1 MNGPSMNVDITQ
13 LLNDP
18 VHFFQKFFSQVSAAT
33 LIGYAF
39 LFLLIIW
46 GITLSKKYLAMRGS
60 SQSDYSLKEAEEA
73 VRSQDPHRAAEL
85 FEQAGQYDQAIR
97 AYKGAKAYQQI
108 GRIYEQK
115 KEWEEAAQFYKLAG
129 NAEKSAMMYQR
140 GGEYLR
146 AAEEYLS
153 CKKIALAAEMYEKG
167 KRYRDAAVQ
176 YEKSGNLSKA
186 AALYEYSNDFEKAA
200 EKYEAA
206 FLKQKIANPGLSPEK
221 MRQLNQLALQSGQ
234 LYIKAKKF
242 QKAMELF
249 SAADFPSEAAEAAL
263 QAGETNKAAELFVA
277 AHLFDKAALLYEKL
291 GNSQQGHRV
300 IAKKYMEEQDFSSAA
315 KAFENG
321 ESWIEAADMYDRV
334 GEKSKSGEMYM
345 NGGDYHHSAECFLS
359 AGDEASAAQSFE
371 KGGRLKDAAELYL
384 KLGMYDKAA
393 QMQEAAG
400 NYYSAA
406 LLLKQQGKLD
416 QTISYLQKV
425 DSRSG
430 DYYQASLLLG
440 QMLMERGMI
449 QAARERLQ
457 KVVAQEPISAHNL
470 EFHYQLAL
478 LHEKSKEFE
487 EAQALY
493 EKILAEDFNYK
504 DVKGRSD
511 LLKKA
516 LTEVKKVL
524 EASRLEKPPEKAV
537 LPSSTEGP
545 ARYKI
550 IKKIGQGGMGVVY
563 QAQDTIL
570 KRLVA
575 YKVLPQAIKENETM
589 LQNFL
594 QEARIAAALN
604 HSNVVTL
611 FDTGKNGD
619 EIFITMEYVDGI
631 SLKEYLETKSLG
643 IGDLVGIMKSICR
656 GVAYAHS
663 QNVVHRDLK
672 PANVMLAKDRTV
684 KIMDFGLAKMVTD
697 SVADKTS
704 VKGTPLYMSPE
715 QILGQ
720 KVDQQS
726 DIYSL
731 GCTFY
736 RMVAGRP
743 PFTQGDVYYQHLHT
757 SPVSPRSLN
766 ADLPGDLEK
775 IILKCIEK
783 KKENRYKAV
792 NELLDD
798 LVLLG

>member
-1 MNGPSMNVDITQ
+1 MNRSSLNVDMNQ

-18 VHFFQKFFSQVSAAT
+18 VRFFQQFFSQISAAT
-33 LIGYAF
+33 LVGYAF
-39 LFLLIIW
+39 LLLLIIW
-46 GITLSKKYLAMRGS
+46 GINLAKKYMAMRGS
-60 SQSDYSLKEAEEA
+60 LQSDSSLKDAEAAQSE
-73 VRSQDPHRAAEL
+73 DPYRAAEL
-85 FEQAGQYDQAIR
+85 FERAGQYDQAIR
-97 AYKGAKAYQQI
+97 AYKEAKAYQQI

-115 KEWEEAAQFYKLAG
+115 KEWEDAAQFYKLAG

-153 CKKIALAAEMYEKG
+153 CKKISLAAEMYEKG
-167 KRYRDAAVQ
+167 KRYREAAIQ

-186 AALYEYSNDFEKAA
+186 AALYEQSNDFEKAA
-200 EKYEAA
+200 EKYEAY
-206 FLKQKIANPGLSPEK
+206 FLKQKMASPGLPAEK
-221 MRQLNQLALQSGQ
+221 AKPLNQLAYQSGQ
-234 LYIKAKKF
+234 LYLKAKKF
-242 QKAMELF
+242 QKALELF
-249 SAADFPSEAAEAAL
+249 SAGGFASEAAEAAL

-277 AHLFDKAALLYEKL
+277 AHQFDKAAGLYEKL

-300 IAKKYMEEQDFSSAA
+300 IAKKYMEEQAFSSAA
-315 KAFENG
+315 ASFESG
-321 ESWIEAADMYDRV
+321 QSWLEAAEMYDRV

-345 NGGDYHHSAECFLS
+345 NGGDYHRSAECFLA
-359 AGDEASAAQSFE
+359 AGNEASAAQAFE
-371 KGGRLKDAAELYL
+371 KAGRFKEAAELYL
-384 KLGMYDKAA
+384 SLGMYDKAA
-393 QMQEAAG
+393 QVQEAAG

-440 QMLMERGMI
+440 QMLMEQGMI

-457 KVVAQEPISAHNL
+457 KVVSQEPISSHTL
-470 EFHYQLAL
+470 EFYYQLAL

-516 LTEVKKVL
+516 LTEVKKVI
-524 EASRLEKPPEKAV
+524 EASRFEKPAERPGL
-537 LPSSTEGP
+537 LPAAEGP

-550 IKKIGQGGMGVVY
+550 IKKVGQGGMGVVY
-563 QAQDTIL
+563 QAEDTVL
-570 KRLVA
+570 KRIVA
-575 YKVLPQAIKENETM
+575 YKVLPQAIKENEAM

-604 HSNVVTL
+604 HPNVVTL

-631 SLKEYLETKSLG
+631 SLKEYLETKSLPMG
-643 IGDLVGIMKSICR
+643 ELVAIMKSICR
-656 GVAYAHS
+656 GVSYAHS
-663 QNVVHRDLK
+663 KNVIHRDLK

-697 SVADKTS
+697 SIADKTS
-704 VKGTPLYMSPE
+704 VKGTPLYMAPE

-743 PFTQGDVYYQHLHT
+743 PFTQGDVYYHHLHT
-757 SPVSPRSLN
+757 PPASPVTHNP
-766 ADLPGDLEK
+766 DLPADLEK

-783 KKENRYKAV
+783 KKEERYKV
-792 NELLDD
+792 VSEILDD